1 MRVGVYETA
10 SLNYRSIKLFTV
22 CQPST
27 YIIRRLHFRCSNSS
41 QVGKVCV
48 ENCQQFDGFRIAYR
62 LEVPEKN
69 VSADLLSCHSAVS
82 IAQAPDE
89 MWGLLYVNDTEE
101 LRRPECQ
108 DLQYLVVVKEQHTQL
123 ETSMQIQIILDNE
136 GEFIYSE
143 APPFVVSCP

>member
-1 MRVGVYETA
+1 M
-10 SLNYRSIKLFTV
+10 
-22 CQPST
+22 
-27 YIIRRLHFRCSNSS
+27 
-41 QVGKVCV
+41 CV
-48 ENCQQFDGFRIAYR
+48 QNCQQFDGFSIAYR

-69 VSADLLSCHSAVS
+69 MSADILSCHSAVS
-82 IAQAPDE
+82 IAQAPGE

-136 GEFIYSE
+136 GEHRQFLYFIFYKME
-143 APPFVVSCP
+143 V

>member
-1 MRVGVYETA
+1 MSAFYFYYQL
-10 SLNYRSIKLFTV
+10 S
-22 CQPST
+22 
-27 YIIRRLHFRCSNSS
+27 HFRCPHSS

-62 LEVPEKN
+62 LEVPDKN
-69 VSADLLSCHSAVS
+69 ISADVLSCHSAVS

-136 GEFIYSE
+136 GEQLRPFLHFI
-143 APPFVVSCP
+143 